1 MRLRNT
7 VVLAILFILLGA
19 YIYFFELQKET
30 SKKTERL
37 LSFKEEEV
45 QGVVLNYPDR
55 EIRLQR
61 DARGR
66 WRLVY
71 PLEAAADDS
80 SVGAILS
87 ALSAGE
93 VKRAFEEKPSR
104 MDLQDYGL
112 DKPEVKVSI
121 TLRNGTALPP
131 ILIGART
138 PVGNSVYVRRGADG
152 GVILTD
158 ASIRA
163 NLAEKELYNRL
174 NKQLADFLEEEK
186 K

>member
-7 VVLAILFILLGA
+7 VVLAVLFILLGA

-45 QGVVLNYPDR
+45 RDIILNYPER

-61 DARGR
+61 DARGG
-66 WRLVY
+66 WRIVY
-71 PLEAAADDS
+71 PMEAAADAS
-80 SVGAILS
+80 AVSAILA
-87 ALSAGE
+87 ALSASE
-93 VKRAFEEKPSR
+93 VKRAFEEKPSQ

-112 DKPEVKVSI
+112 DKPEVKVLI
-121 TLRNGTALPP
+121 MLTNGSTLPP
-131 ILIGART
+131 VLIGART
-138 PVGNSVYVRRGADG
+138 PLGNSVYVRRGADG

-158 ASIRA
+158 ASILT

-174 NKQLADFLEEEK
+174 NKQPTDFLEEEK

>member
-7 VVLAILFILLGA
+7 VVLAVLFILLGA
-19 YIYFFELQKET
+19 YIYFFELQKD
-30 SKKTERL
+30 SAKKTERL

-45 QGVVLNYPDR
+45 ESIVLNYPER

-61 DARGR
+61 DAPRG
-66 WRLVY
+66 WRIVH
-71 PLEAAADDS
+71 PLEAAADAS
-80 SVGAILS
+80 AVGAILA

-93 VKRAFEEKPSR
+93 VKRAFKEKPSQ
-104 MDLQDYGL
+104 MDLRDYGL
-112 DKPEVKVSI
+112 DKPEVRVSI
-121 TLRNGTALPP
+121 TLTNGSALPP
-131 ILIGART
+131 ILVGART

-152 GVILTD
+152 GVILTNP
-158 ASIRA
+158 SILT

-174 NKQLADFLEEEK
+174 NKQLADFLDEEK